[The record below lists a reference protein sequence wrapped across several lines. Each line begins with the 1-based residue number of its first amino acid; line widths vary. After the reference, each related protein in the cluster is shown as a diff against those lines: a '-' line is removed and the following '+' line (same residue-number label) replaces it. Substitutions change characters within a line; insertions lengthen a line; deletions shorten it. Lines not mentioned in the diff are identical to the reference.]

1 MSPNVQLTNKSAFQ
15 EKSLGI
21 QVALTVVTFGLYPA
35 YWFYSTA
42 KQFDQATN
50 QSLSPILAFIPF
62 ANFLLWW
69 QISEAAETV
78 TDQSKELLFI
88 LFFIFGIP
96 SWYWIQSG
104 INDAA
109 SN

>member
-1 MSPNVQLTNKSAFQ
+1 M
-15 EKSLGI
+15 
-21 QVALTVVTFGLYPA
+21 
-35 YWFYSTA
+35 
-42 KQFDQATN
+42 
-50 QSLSPILAFIPF
+50 
-62 ANFLLWW
+62 NFLLWW
-69 QISEAAETV
+69 QISGAAETV